1 MLVWLSAC
9 DTRTLSSNSGIAC
22 MFDLWVS
29 TYIRLHYVYVIVG
42 IISIVEEEYILYING
57 YACFPKL
64 YSIFISSKYVKN
76 YYLNL

>member
-9 DTRTLSSNSGIAC
+9 DTSTLSSNSGIAC
-22 MFDLWVS
+22 MFDLWVGTS
-29 TYIRLHYVYVIVG
+29 IRLHYVYVIVG
-42 IISIVEEEYILYING
+42 IYIVEEEYILYING

-64 YSIFISSKYVKN
+64 NSIFISSKYVKN